1 MVKIKGKSLIGLDIG
16 TKVIKAIEIGPTE
29 NGFGVIGYAY
39 KEIPPQTDMK
49 EFIKELFHTAGFK
62 GKKVVTG
69 VSGRSVIVRYINM
82 PEMSDIELQNAI
94 KYEASKYIPFEADE
108 VVLDCQKMDYE
119 SKDTHSEEKAAAPNK
134 EMRVILV
141 AAKRNLIEEHLSTLE
156 TAGLWPH
163 IIDLDALALGNAFE
177 LYQTMAETKGQSES
191 NKCIA
196 LIDLGSS
203 KTLLNIVLNNNSY
216 FTREITIAGNDFTDA
231 ISKKMSLDLKQA
243 EELKCNPKEKSEE
256 VKDAISGLLEDL
268 IHEIRL
274 SFDYFEHQFEKPI
287 DLIYLSGGSCNLIGL
302 EEVFDKDFQK
312 RPVRW
317 NPTEH
322 LEIASDKITQD
333 ELTKNSSNLAIA
345 VGLASRLRK
354 E

>member
-16 TKVIKAIEIGPTE
+16 TKFVKAIEIGPTE
-29 NGFGVIGYAY
+29 TGYAVLGYIY

-108 VVLDCQKMDYE
+108 VVLDCQKMDYGIKDNSSEPKTE
-119 SKDTHSEEKAAAPNK
+119 STNK

-141 AAKRNLIEEHLSTLE
+141 AAKRNLIDEHLTTLE
-156 TAGLWPH
+156 SAGLWPH
-163 IIDLDALALGNAFE
+163 VIDLDALALGNAFE
-177 LYQTMAETKGQSES
+177 LYQTMAETKGETET

-196 LIDLGSS
+196 LVDIGSS

-231 ISKKMSLDLKQA
+231 ISKKLSVDLKQA
-243 EELKCNPKEKSEE
+243 EELKCKPQEKAEE

-268 IHEIRL
+268 IHEVRL

-302 EEVFDKDFQK
+302 EDVFDKDFQK

-317 NPTEH
+317 NPTGH

-333 ELTKNSSNLAIA
+333 ELTQNSSQLAIA
-345 VGLASRLRK
+345 VGLASRIRK
-354 E
+354 